1 MSNTYQKTSRPAQP
15 DRLLAGEANVPEQVI
30 VSMAEIAGS
39 VREGLLALAVGAGLQ
54 VMAAMF
60 DEDVTAL
67 CGPDGRHNPDRAG
80 YRHGTEAGSVTL
92 GGRRIPVTRP
102 RVRAADGS
110 GEVRLPSYDLFSG
123 TEVLGKMTLERML
136 AGLSSRRYCAGLEPA
151 GAAVDDAASA
161 TSKSAVSRRFVAA
174 TETALAELMSRDLS
188 GLDLVAFMVDGVH
201 FGEHTCVVALGIG
214 IDGVKHPLGVEE
226 GSTENAA
233 VVTDLIT
240 GLRDRGLDTGKPVL
254 AVLDGAKALS
264 KAVKNVFDKPVIHRC
279 QQHKIRNVIDKLP
292 DKLRSV
298 TENRMRQAYHAESAL
313 KAEAE
318 LQALARELDKTH
330 PGAAASLREGMAETL
345 TVLRLEVPPTLART
359 LRSTNTIESMIGIC
373 REHSKNVKRWRDGT
387 MALRWCAAGMIEAGK
402 QFRRVNGH
410 LHLPKLRAAL
420 DACFT
425 ANVSTAC
432 QDEDVRAA

>member
-1 MSNTYQKTSRPAQP
+1 VSNTYQKKSRRAQSGP
-15 DRLLAGEANVPEQVI
+15 LPGEIAVPEQVI
-30 VSMAEIAGS
+30 VSLAEVAES
-39 VREGLLALAVGAGLQ
+39 AKEGLLALAVGTGLQ

-60 DEDVTAL
+60 AEDAERL
-67 CGPDGRHNPDRAG
+67 CGPGGRHNPDRVG
-80 YRHGTEAGSVTL
+80 YRHGSEAGSVTL
-92 GGRRIPVTRP
+92 GGRRLPVTRP

-110 GEVRLPSYDLFSG
+110 GELHLPSYDLFSS
-123 TEVLGKMTLERML
+123 TDVLGQMALERML
-136 AGLSSRRYCAGLEPA
+136 AGLSSRRYARGLEPA
-151 GAAVDDAASA
+151 GAAVEDAASA

-174 TETALAELMSRDLS
+174 TETALAELMSRRLDD
-188 GLDLVAFMVDGVH
+188 LDLVAFMADGVH

-240 GLRDRGLDTGKPVL
+240 GLRDRGLDTSKPIL

-264 KAVKNVFDKPVIHRC
+264 RAVKDVFGKPVIHRC

-292 DKLRSV
+292 ERLKSV
-298 TENRMRQAYHAESAL
+298 TEKRMRQAYHAESAL
-313 KAEAE
+313 QAEAE
-318 LQALARELDKTH
+318 LTELARELGKTH

-345 TVLRLEVPPTLART
+345 TVLRLGVPPTLART
-359 LRSTNTIESMIGIC
+359 LRSTNTIESMIEIC
-373 REHSKNVKRWRDGT
+373 REHSKNVKRWRDGQ
-387 MALRWCAAGMIEAGK
+387 MALRWCAAGMTEAGK

-425 ANVSTAC
+425 ENVATTG
-432 QDEDVRAA
+432 QNQEQKAA

>member
-1 MSNTYQKTSRPAQP
+1 MSNTYQKKPRRAQP
-15 DRLLAGEANVPEQVI
+15 GPLPGEIAAPEQVI
-30 VSMAEIAGS
+30 VSMAEVVESAK
-39 VREGLLALAVGAGLQ
+39 EGLLALAVGTGLQ

-60 DEDVTAL
+60 DEDVARL
-67 CGPDGRHNPDRAG
+67 CGPDAKHNPERAG

-92 GGRRIPVTRP
+92 GGRRLPVTRP

-110 GEVRLPSYDLFSG
+110 GELRLPSYDLFSG
-123 TEVLGKMTLERML
+123 TEILGKMALGKML
-136 AGLSSRRYCAGLEPA
+136 AGLSSRRYERGLEPA
-151 GAAVDDAASA
+151 GTAVQDAACA

-174 TETALAELMSRDLS
+174 TETALAELMSKRLDD
-188 GLDLVAFMVDGVH
+188 LDLVAFMVDGVH

-240 GLRDRGLDTGKPVL
+240 GLRGRGLDTSKPIL

-264 KAVKNVFDKPVIHRC
+264 KAVKDVFDKPVIHRC

-292 DKLRSV
+292 ERLKSV
-298 TENRMRQAYHAESAL
+298 TEKRMRQAYHAESTL
-313 KAEAE
+313 QAEAE
-318 LQALARELDKTH
+318 LTELARELGKTH
-330 PGAAASLREGMAETL
+330 PGAAGSLREGMAETL
-345 TVLRLEVPPTLART
+345 TVLRLGVPPTLART
-359 LRSTNTIESMIGIC
+359 LRSTNTIESMIEIC
-373 REHSKNVKRWRDGT
+373 REHSKNVKRWRDGQ
-387 MALRWCAAGMIEAGK
+387 MALRWCAAGMIEAGR

-410 LHLPKLRAAL
+410 LHLPNLRAAL

-425 ANVSTAC
+425 ENVPAAC
-432 QDEDVRAA
+432 QDETVKAA